1 MARWRHRAHT
11 GQGRIGGRPVKM
23 QDQVAIITGSSKGI
37 GAGIARAF
45 SREGARVVISSRTV
59 DEGEAV
65 ARELGSREGRA
76 IYVQCDVTDLAS
88 LRNLIDATIA
98 AFGRIDVLVNNAGKS
113 NPYLIEDTTEE
124 EWEFTINTDLRSQ
137 FFGCKYAIPHL
148 RETRGCIINLSS
160 IGGMIGFPN
169 QVHYNTAKGATIALT
184 RSLATDLAPY
194 GIRVNAISPGVTDTP
209 DYAAWIESKGGADAL
224 LPGILSMIP
233 LGRLGTIEDMGK
245 AAVYLVDATYVT
257 GSTLVVDGG
266 MIKY

>member
-1 MARWRHRAHT
+1 M
-11 GQGRIGGRPVKM
+11 KM

-45 SREGARVVISSRTV
+45 SKEGARVVITSRTE
-59 DEGEAV
+59 DEGSRV
-65 ARELGSREGRA
+65 ADELGADDGRA
-76 IYVQCDVTDLAS
+76 IYVRTDVTELPS
-88 LRNLIDATIA
+88 LQNMVDQTIA
-98 AFGRIDVLVNNAGKS
+98 AFGKVDVLVNNAGKS

-124 EWEFTINTDLRSQ
+124 EWEFTVNTDLRSQ
-137 FFGCKYAIPHL
+137 FFGCKYALPHL
-148 RETRGCIINLSS
+148 KKTKGCIINLSS

-169 QVHYNTAKGATIALT
+169 QAHYNTVKGATIALT
-184 RSLATDLAPY
+184 RALATDFAPY

-209 DYAAWIESKGGADAL
+209 DYAAWIESKGGADAV
-224 LPGILSMIP
+224 LPGVLAMIP

-266 MIKY
+266 MIKD